1 MPTKKKK
8 ASSKK
13 GSSKKASARS
23 ATSKKAATIS
33 ALGGIPKLQLDF
45 PINSQKVAAIQRCI
59 AKGKLTVTLSRV
71 DLALGRL
78 GDAWLYD

>member
-13 GSSKKASARS
+13 GSSKKSS
-23 ATSKKAATIS
+23 ATSKSAATIS
-33 ALGGIPKLQLDF
+33 VLGGIPKLKLDF
-45 PINSQKVAAIQRCI
+45 PLNAQKVAAIQRCV
-59 AKGKLTVTLSRV
+59 AKGKLTVTVSRV